1 MAKPTP
7 AATVM
12 EDDRAAEPEGLASTM
27 KVTVPVPVT
36 LAVDGR
42 CTQLASA
49 AGWVGCQVQLAVV
62 CTWKLDEPPVLG
74 NV

>member
-1 MAKPTP
+1 MLKVSPS
-7 AATVM
+7 ATVM
-12 EDDRAAEPEGLASTM
+12 EDGRAAEPAALPSTV
-27 KVTVPVPVT
+27 KLTVPGPVT
-36 LAVDGR
+36 MAVDCR